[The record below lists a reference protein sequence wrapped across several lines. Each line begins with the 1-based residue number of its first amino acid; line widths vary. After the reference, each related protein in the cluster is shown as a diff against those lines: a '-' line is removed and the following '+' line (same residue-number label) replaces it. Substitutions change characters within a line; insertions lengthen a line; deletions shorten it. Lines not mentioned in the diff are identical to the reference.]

1 MIIIIKKGLKMKK
14 YSKQREA
21 IINSLKN
28 RKDHPTAEEL
38 FLDLKN
44 KMPDIGIATI
54 YRNLQNLYQ
63 DGEITKIKTKCGI
76 DRYDG
81 NIKPHIH
88 FECIKCG
95 NVSDIWLEDEQMKK
109 IDNDI
114 KILTKQIQAHQE
126 DFSIIINGICRNCRR

>member
-1 MIIIIKKGLKMKK
+1 MKK
-14 YSKQREA
+14 NSKQREA

-44 KMPDIGIATI
+44 KMPEIGIATI

-63 DGEITKIKTKCGI
+63 DGEIIKIKTRDGI

-81 NIKPHIH
+81 NIEPHIH
-88 FECIKCG
+88 FECVKCG
-95 NVSDIWLEDEQMKK
+95 KVSDISLANEQMNKLDSDMKTLAKK
-109 IDNDI
+109 IG
-114 KILTKQIQAHQE
+114 AHQE
-126 DFSIIINGICRNCRR
+126 YFSIIINGVCKNCN